1 VAHTDEE
8 HVRVEELLT
17 AVDLYDRL
25 ATALLAEV

>member
-1 VAHTDEE
+1 
-8 HVRVEELLT
+8 VRVEELLT